1 MIAYFDTSAIVPLF
15 IDEPGSE
22 IARGTWDEASRI
34 VGIPLLY
41 AETRAA
47 LAQAQRAGRLTASQ
61 LRSTVG
67 TLDERYMQLDLLEID
82 DELVRH
88 AGELAETHGLRGY
101 DAVHLAAALQVTDP
115 DLVLVAG
122 DRALLA
128 AAESVGLQVATIG

>member
-1 MIAYFDTSAIVPLF
+1 MIAYFDTSAVVPLL

-22 IARGTWDEASRI
+22 TARGTWDEASRI

-67 TLDERYMQLDLLEID
+67 TLDEHYMQLDLLDID
-82 DELVRH
+82 DVLVRH

-101 DAVHLAAALQVTDP
+101 DAVHLAAALQVIDP

-128 AAESVGLQVATIG
+128 AAKSAGLQVAAIG

>member
-22 IARGTWDEASRI
+22 TARGTWDEASRI

-61 LRSTVG
+61 LRSTVD
-67 TLDERYMQLDLLEID
+67 TLDEHYMHFDLLDID
-82 DELVRH
+82 NVLVRH
-88 AGELAETHGLRGY
+88 AGMLAEAHGLRGY
-101 DAVHLAAALQVTDP
+101 DAVHLAAALQVFDP

-122 DRALLA
+122 DRALLSA
-128 AAESVGLQVATIG
+128 AKSAGLQVAAIG